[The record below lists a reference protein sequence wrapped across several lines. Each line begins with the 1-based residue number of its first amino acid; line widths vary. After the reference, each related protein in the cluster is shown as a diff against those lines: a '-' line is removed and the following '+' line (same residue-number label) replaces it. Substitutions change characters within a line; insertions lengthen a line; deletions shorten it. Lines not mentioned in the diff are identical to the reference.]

1 MARPRFLRKT
11 FVVPAEHGSWA
22 WWLAPFAVGAGAG
35 SSLGLDTA
43 LLFAAVLFGFL
54 LHQPAV
60 IAVKARTRR
69 RRPDDLGPALVWIG
83 LLCVA
88 SGAAALALLLRD
100 RGAVLA
106 VLAPV
111 GVLFVVQ
118 LALVARRS
126 ERRAVLVQIGGA
138 ALLSLVAPAAYAVSG
153 GALDARAAI
162 LGLLCALA
170 IASAVANVYLMLEQG
185 GWALAPPPSARL
197 RHGRTT
203 LGLHALGLAAATGL
217 AAVGHAPWVGT
228 VPFLATAAEAVDTVL
243 RPRLGIRPAR
253 AGATQMAWIAAFVAG
268 MILAWRS

>member
-22 WWLAPFAVGAGAG
+22 WWLAPFVVGAGVG
-35 SSLGLDTA
+35 GRLGLDTA
-43 LLFAAVLFGFL
+43 LLFVTVLCGFL

-60 IAVKARTRR
+60 IAVKARTGR
-69 RRPDDLGPALVWIG
+69 RRPDDLRPALVWIVLLG
-83 LLCVA
+83 LA
-88 SGAAALALLLRD
+88 SGAAALALVLRGHGSILL
-100 RGAVLA
+100 

-111 GVLFVVQ
+111 GALLAAQ

-153 GALDARAAI
+153 GALDARGWI
-162 LGLLCALA
+162 LGGLCALG
-170 IASAVANVYLMLEQG
+170 IAAAVANVYLLLAQG
-185 GWALAPPPSARL
+185 GWKALPPIATRL

-203 LGLHALGLAAATGL
+203 LGLHALGLAAATTL
-217 AAVGHAPWVGT
+217 AALGHAPWAGL
-228 VPFLATAAEAVDTVL
+228 VPFVATAAEALDTVL

-253 AGATQMAWIAAFVAG
+253 AGATQMLWIAIFVAG
-268 MILAWRS
+268 LHVAWR